1 MMIRH
6 SVRTLALAVSFAAG
20 FFADPAAAQNA
31 APALRANV
39 TVVGDIVRIGD
50 LVEHAGAVADVPIFR
65 APDLG
70 TRGAVST
77 ERVVEAIRPHQ
88 LIGIDTRGISEVVVT
103 RASRTITA
111 QEISTRIAKALES
124 QYGLGEARNIAV
136 EFDRDARTLNVEPNI
151 SGDLAVVSLSY
162 NRRTSRFDATI
173 DLPSST
179 ALHLQATH
187 YAGSAIETVEAV
199 AVDHPVEH
207 GEILKASDL
216 TTVRRPK
223 AEGPAITDPH
233 AVAGLAARHQLRPGQ
248 PLHDAD
254 LMKPALVQRNDVVTI
269 FYEAPGINL
278 TLRGQAQDA
287 GAFGDTINVMNTQSK
302 RVVQAVVVAPGRVAV
317 AAMPARVVESAP
329 ASEPPASP
337 SSEPPQ
343 PEHKVE

>member
-1 MMIRH
+1 MIRH
-6 SVRTLALAVSFAAG
+6 SVRALALAFSFTACFLAN
-20 FFADPAAAQNA
+20 PAAAQNA

-39 TVVGDIVRIGD
+39 TVVGDIVRMGD

-70 TRGAVST
+70 TRGAVPT

-103 RASRTITA
+103 RASRVIPA
-111 QEISTRIAKALES
+111 KEISAAIAKALES

-136 EFDRDARTLNVEPNI
+136 EFDRDARALNVEPNI
-151 SGDLAVVSLSY
+151 SGELQVMSLTY

-179 ALHLQATH
+179 ALHWQTTH
-187 YAGSAIETVEAV
+187 YAGSAIETVDAV
-199 AVDHPVEH
+199 TVDHPIEH
-207 GEILKASDL
+207 GEILKTSDL

-223 AEGPAITDPH
+223 SEGAVITDPQ
-233 AVAGLAARHQLRPGQ
+233 AATGLAARRQLRPGQ
-248 PLHDAD
+248 PLRDAD
-254 LMKPALVQRNDVVTI
+254 LMKPMLVQRNDIVTI
-269 FYEAPGINL
+269 FYEAPGIAL

-287 GAFGDTINVMNTQSK
+287 GAQGDTINVMNTQSK
-302 RVVQAVVVAPGRVAV
+302 RVVQAVVIAPGRVAV
-317 AAMPARVVESAP
+317 AAVPERVVGSAP
-329 ASEPPASP
+329 ASEPPDSP
-337 SSEPPQ
+337 SSEPAE

>member
-1 MMIRH
+1 MIRH
-6 SVRTLALAVSFAAG
+6 SVRALALAFSFTACFLAN
-20 FFADPAAAQNA
+20 PAAAQNA

-50 LVEHAGAVADVPIFR
+50 LVEHAGAVADVAIFR

-70 TRGAVST
+70 TRGAVPT

-103 RASRTITA
+103 RASRVIPA
-111 QEISTRIAKALES
+111 QEISAAIAKALES

-151 SGDLAVVSLSY
+151 SGELQIVSLTY
-162 NRRTSRFDATI
+162 NRRTSRFDAMI

-179 ALHLQATH
+179 ALHWQTTH
-187 YAGSAIETVEAV
+187 YAGSAIETVDAV
-199 AVDHPVEH
+199 TVDHPIEH
-207 GEILKASDL
+207 GEILKTSDL

-223 AEGPAITDPH
+223 SEGSVITDPQ
-233 AVAGLAARHQLRPGQ
+233 AAAGLAARHQLRPGQ
-248 PLHDAD
+248 ALRDAD
-254 LMKPALVQRNDVVTI
+254 LTKPMLVQRNDIVTI
-269 FYEAPGINL
+269 FHEAPGIAL

-287 GAFGDTINVMNTQSK
+287 GAQGDTINVMNTQSK
-302 RVVQAVVVAPGRVAV
+302 RVVQAVVIAPGRVAV
-317 AAMPARVVESAP
+317 AAVPARVVESAP
-329 ASEPPASP
+329 ASASPASP
-337 SSEPPQ
+337 SAEPPQ

>member
-1 MMIRH
+1 MIRH
-6 SVRTLALAVSFAAG
+6 SVRTLALALCFTAG
-20 FFADPAAAQNA
+20 FVAGPAAAQNA

-39 TVVGDIVRIGD
+39 TVTGDIVRIGD

-70 TRGAVST
+70 TRGAVPT
-77 ERVVEAIRPHQ
+77 ARVVEAIRPHQ

-103 RASRTITA
+103 RASRAIPA
-111 QEISTRIAKALES
+111 QEISARIAKALES

-151 SGDLAVVSLSY
+151 SGELEVVSLSY

-179 ALHLQATH
+179 ALHWQATH
-187 YAGSAIETVEAV
+187 YSGTAIETVDAV
-199 AVDHPVEH
+199 TVDHPIEH

-223 AEGPAITDPH
+223 AEGPVITGLQ
-233 AVAGLAARHQLRPGQ
+233 AAAGLAARHQLRPGQ

-254 LMKPALVQRNDVVTI
+254 LMKPALVQRNDIVTI
-269 FYEAPGINL
+269 FYEAPGLTL

-287 GAFGDTINVMNTQSK
+287 GALGDTISVMNMQSK
-302 RVVQAVVVAPGRVAV
+302 RLVQGVVTGPGRVTV
-317 AAMPARVVESAP
+317 AAVPARVVDSAP
-329 ASEPPASP
+329 AAASPAPPAD
-337 SSEPPQ
+337 EQQQ

>member
-1 MMIRH
+1 MIRR
-6 SVRTLALAVSFAAG
+6 SVRTLALALSLTAG
-20 FFADPAAAQNA
+20 FVAGPATAQNA
-31 APALRANV
+31 APALRASV

-50 LVEHAGAVADVPIFR
+50 LVEHAGVVADVPLFR

-70 TRGAVST
+70 TRGAVPT

-103 RASRTITA
+103 RASRTITV

-124 QYGLGEARNIAV
+124 QYGLGEARNITV

-151 SGDLAVVSLSY
+151 SGDLDVVSLSY

-179 ALHLQATH
+179 ALHWQATH
-187 YAGSAIETVEAV
+187 YSGTAVETVEAV
-199 AVDHPVEH
+199 TVDHPMEH

-216 TTVRRPK
+216 TKLRRPK
-223 AEGPAITDPH
+223 SEGSVITDPQ
-233 AVAGLAARHQLRPGQ
+233 AAAGLAARHQLRPGQ

-287 GAFGDTINVMNTQSK
+287 GALGDTINVMNTQSK
-302 RVVQAVVVAPGRVAV
+302 RMLQGVVVGAGRVTV
-317 AAMPARVVESAP
+317 AAVPSRVVESAP
-329 ASEPPASP
+329 AAIAPASP
-337 SSEPPQ
+337 SAESPQ
-343 PEHKVE
+343 PERKVE

>member
-1 MMIRH
+1 MIRRP
-6 SVRTLALAVSFAAG
+6 VRTLALALSLTAG
-20 FFADPAAAQNA
+20 FLADPAAAQNA

-50 LVEHAGAVADVPIFR
+50 LIEHAGAVADVPIFR

-70 TRGAVST
+70 TRGAVPT

-124 QYGLGEARNIAV
+124 QYGLGEARNITV

-151 SGDLAVVSLSY
+151 SGDLDVVSLSY

-179 ALHLQATH
+179 ALHWQATH
-187 YAGSAIETVEAV
+187 YSGTAIETVEAV
-199 AVDHPVEH
+199 AVDHPMDH

-223 AEGPAITDPH
+223 AEGSVITDRQ
-233 AVAGLAARHQLRPGQ
+233 AAAGLAARHQLHPGQ

-254 LMKPALVQRNDVVTI
+254 LMKPALVQRNDIVTI

-287 GAFGDTINVMNTQSK
+287 GALGDTINVMNTQSK
-302 RVVQAVVVAPGRVAV
+302 RMLQGVVIGAGRVAV
-317 AAMPARVVESAP
+317 AAVPSRLVESAP
-329 ASEPPASP
+329 AAVAPAAP
-337 SSEPPQ
+337 SAEPPQ